1 MDLYISIEKFYLEYI
16 VAVMGG
22 LILYLLY
29 FILAKDTQY
38 TKQIHVLAST
48 IENIN
53 QELFYLKKTQN
64 ESSKK
69 LETVSS
75 KMSDDEIYQEIERG
89 VYDMLQPVVDNLKA
103 LEENLGIVESKV
115 DFRLSSLENG
125 VKQISLPSSLHAKDD
140 EKIIHLF
147 NQGIPLETI
156 TKELHLSK
164 AEVEFVLKIHKLK

>member
-1 MDLYISIEKFYLEYI
+1 MNFYINIEEFYLEYI
-16 VAVMGG
+16 IAVMGG
-22 LILYLLY
+22 IVLYILYVLVT
-29 FILAKDTQY
+29 KDAQY
-38 TKQIHVLAST
+38 KKQIHLLAST
-48 IENIN
+48 LENIN
-53 QELFYLKKTQN
+53 QELFHIKKAQN
-64 ESSKK
+64 ESQKRI
-69 LETVSS
+69 ETISS
-75 KMSDDEIYQEIERG
+75 KMSDEEIYQEIERG
-89 VYDMLQPVVDNLKA
+89 VYDMLQPIIDNVRA
-103 LEENLGIVESKV
+103 MEENMGVLDSKV

>member
-1 MDLYISIEKFYLEYI
+1 MDFYIDIEKYYLEYI
-16 VAVMGG
+16 VTVMGG

-29 FILAKDTQY
+29 FVLSKDSQY
-38 TKQIHVLAST
+38 SKQIHVLAST

-53 QELFYLKKTQN
+53 QELFHLKKDQN
-64 ESSKK
+64 EMKK
-69 LETVSS
+69 SLDKVSS

-89 VYDMLQPVVDNLKA
+89 VYDMLQPVIDNLKT
-103 LEENLGIVESKV
+103 LEERRDVFESKV
-115 DFRLSSLENG
+115 DYRLSTLENG

>member
-29 FILAKDTQY
+29 FVLAKDTQY

-53 QELFYLKKTQN
+53 QELFHLKKNHQ
-64 ESSKK
+64 ELQKQF
-69 LETVSS
+69 SS

-89 VYDMLQPVVDNLKA
+89 VYDMLQPVVDNMKTM
-103 LEENLGIVESKV
+103 EESVTTFNSKV